1 MGQGLMN
8 ILWRDVVRVEGEI
21 GFLERTTIRC

>member
-8 ILWRDVVRVEGEI
+8 ILWRDVVSVDGEI
-21 GFLERTTIRC
+21 GLLERTTIRC